1 MRSNLIR
8 KGFHERKQQLMINSY
23 NKEKLNYTIVFDHEQ
38 DKLDILATSHIQF
51 LTYFYFETIED
62 AEHFIEAVGEDV
74 VKSYF
79 QGGRTKCAESI

>member
-1 MRSNLIR
+1 
-8 KGFHERKQQLMINSY
+8 MINSY
-23 NKEKLNYTIVFDHEQ
+23 NKDELNYTIVYDHEQ

-62 AEHFIEAVGEDV
+62 AEHFIKAVGEEV